1 MIKIDA
7 IGKTCPMPVIMTKNA
22 LKEISEGTIEVSVD
36 NKISKENIEKFAQQ
50 MNFHYTTEEKDSLYF
65 IQITKTPNTTS
76 PTKTLENNIVIV
88 IDSDKMGQGD
98 DALGETLMKGF
109 IYTLTE
115 MEETPKTILLYNR
128 GVFLS
133 SLIQSSVKDLLLL
146 QERGVEILSCGACI
160 NFYNLEEKLSVGT
173 ATNMYN
179 IIDKQFKASK
189 VIKP

>member
-7 IGKTCPMPVIMTKNA
+7 IGQICPMPIIMTKNA
-22 LKEISEGTIEVSVD
+22 LKEISEGTIEISVD
-36 NKISKENIEKFAQQ
+36 NKISKENIEKFAHE
-50 MNFHYTTEEKDSLYF
+50 MNFHYLTEEKNNLFF
-65 IQITKTPNTTS
+65 IQITKTLTDKIESKKSKDT
-76 PTKTLENNIVIV
+76 VIV

-115 MEETPKTILLYNR
+115 IEELPKAILFYNR
-128 GVFLS
+128 GVFLT
-133 SLIQSSVKDLLLL
+133 SLIKSSVKDLLSL

-160 NFYNLEEKLSVGT
+160 NFYNLEDKLSVGST
-173 ATNMYN
+173 TNMYN
-179 IIDKQFKASK
+179 IVTKQLSANK